1 MDNELKPVHCNCGG
15 EAEAIV
21 LEDYETNE
29 PWHIV
34 QCNKCKIETDEYRTK
49 AEAITAWN
57 KAMGAKDINVPDKEI
72 VLIEPFD
79 ANLTHVGYCMCGE
92 LVNINYSYCP
102 RCGRKIEWRR
112 MTL

>member
-1 MDNELKPVHCNCGG
+1 MSDLISREDAIKKIVGLNMQVYEGNACVGTRTYLTKEEIIYAIDELPS
-15 EAEAIV
+15 AEF
-21 LEDYETNE
+21 D
-29 PWHIV
+29 
-34 QCNKCKIETDEYRTK
+34 
-49 AEAITAWN
+49 
-57 KAMGAKDINVPDKEI
+57 KDINIGDKET

-112 MTL
+112 MI

>member
-1 MDNELKPVHCNCGG
+1 MDVTENQELRKKILMGNLPDVYVFCENCSIKTK
-15 EAEAIV
+15 EYYSVTEAIM
-21 LEDYETNE
+21 
-29 PWHIV
+29 
-34 QCNKCKIETDEYRTK
+34 
-49 AEAITAWN
+49 AWN
-57 KAMGAKDINVPDKEI
+57 MAMGAKDINAPNKDT

-92 LVNINYSYCP
+92 LVNIDYSYCP